1 MLFPPLRKEFAAGR
15 CTTVKHLLA
24 KRFAS
29 PLCLAALTL
38 ICLTGCASHHAYLVP
53 APSANLTNGGHAAT
67 ASADGVTVT
76 VTPNS
81 WDGIPRDLYR
91 DVTPLK
97 VRIEN
102 HSNNP
107 VRLSYED
114 FAVHGPT
121 GEMFAALPP
130 SEITGQHYGD
140 NVTPASLRVAL
151 AAWHTSVPQGHGRVV
166 ISRPRV
172 IITPGFAWSGFY
184 YAPFWA
190 YGYSGI
196 GPWPHWWGPSVGYYR
211 RYYPY
216 MRSFNL
222 PTRSMLSKG
231 LPEGVISPG
240 GYVDGFLYF
249 RKVDPKLTTV
259 DFVAKLQDAKTGQTF
274 GQIQIPFQVEKRT
287 TYY

>member
-1 MLFPPLRKEFAAGR
+1 MLFPPVARRSSGER

-24 KRFAS
+24 KRFAW
-29 PLCLAALTL
+29 PLCLAAFTL
-38 ICLTGCASHHAYLVP
+38 IFLSGCATHHAYLVP

-67 ASADGVTVT
+67 ASANGVTVT

-81 WDGIPRDLYR
+81 WQGVPRDLYR

-114 FAVHGPT
+114 FVVHGPT
-121 GEMFAALPP
+121 GETFAALPP

-140 NVTPASLRVAL
+140 NAGPDRSRIVL
-151 AAWHTSVPQGHGRVV
+151 AAWHTPAPQVHGRVV
-166 ISRPRV
+166 IGRSRV
-172 IITPGFAWSGFY
+172 IITPRFAWRGFY
-184 YAPFWA
+184 YAPFWG
-190 YGYSGI
+190 YGYSGL
-196 GPWPHWWGPSVGYYR
+196 GPWPHYWRPSVGYYNL
-211 RYYPY
+211 YYPY

-222 PTRSMLSKG
+222 PTRSMLSEG

-240 GYVDGFLYF
+240 GFVDGFLYF
-249 RKVDPKLTTV
+249 RKVDPKLTNV
-259 DFVAKLQDAKTGQTF
+259 DFEAKLQDAKTGQPF
-274 GQIQIPFQVEKRT
+274 GEIEIPFQVEERT
-287 TYY
+287 TY